1 MEVANNDVL
10 TGADTTN
17 AVAIE
22 VTGLTEVTVGS
33 ALVRIGLITL

>member
-17 AVAIE
+17 AVALE
-22 VTGLTEVTVGS
+22 VTKLAEVTVRN
-33 ALVRIGLITL
+33 ALVRIGSITL